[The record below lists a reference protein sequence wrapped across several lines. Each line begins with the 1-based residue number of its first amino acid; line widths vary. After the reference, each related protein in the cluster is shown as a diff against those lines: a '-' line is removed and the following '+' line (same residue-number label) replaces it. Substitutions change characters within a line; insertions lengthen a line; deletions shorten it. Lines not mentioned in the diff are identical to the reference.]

1 MAINNFDSIE
11 LNVADVLKKRKLIF
25 LPVHF
30 KSITVDKFNIV
41 KIEDWVNTKLR
52 GRYCITQVPRIDK
65 DDKLRSIAVIGFE
78 EEKEL
83 TYFMLACPYTR
94 RTK

>member
-1 MAINNFDSIE
+1 MTINNFESIE
-11 LNVADVLKKRKLIF
+11 LNVIDVLKKKRLKF

-30 KSITVDKFNIV
+30 KSITVDDFNIV
-41 KIEDWVNTKLR
+41 KIEDWINTKLR
-52 GRYCITQVPRIDK
+52 GRFSISRIPRIGK
-65 DDKLRSIAVIGFE
+65 DEKLRTATVVAFE

-94 RTK
+94 RT

>member
-1 MAINNFDSIE
+1 MTINNFESIE
-11 LNVADVLKKRKLIF
+11 LNVVDVLKKRKLNF

-30 KSITVDKFNIV
+30 KSITVDNFNVV
-41 KIEDWVNTKLR
+41 KIEDWVNTKLQ
-52 GRYCITQVPRIDK
+52 GRFCITQIPHIDK
-65 DDKLRSIAVIGFE
+65 DDKLRSTAVVGFE

-94 RTK
+94 RT

>member
-1 MAINNFDSIE
+1 MTINNFESIE
-11 LNVADVLKKRKLIF
+11 LNVIDVLKKRRLNF

-30 KSITVDKFNIV
+30 KSVAVDDFNIV
-41 KIEDWVNTKLR
+41 KVEDWVNTKLR
-52 GRYCITQVPRIDK
+52 GRFCISRIPRIGK
-65 DDKLRSIAVIGFE
+65 DEKLRTTTIVGFE

-94 RTK
+94 RT